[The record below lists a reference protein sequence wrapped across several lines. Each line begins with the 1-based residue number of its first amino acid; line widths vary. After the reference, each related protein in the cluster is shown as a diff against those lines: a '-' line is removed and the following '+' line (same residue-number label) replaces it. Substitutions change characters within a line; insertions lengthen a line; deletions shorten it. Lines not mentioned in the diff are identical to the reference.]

1 VTNSYDLVALGTG
14 TAAKKVAL
22 ACREA
27 GWRVA
32 VVDCRP
38 YGGTCALRGCD
49 PKKALWSVAEAY
61 ATARNLMAVDAGLQA
76 DAMRLDWSKMMAFKR
91 RFTEPVPAKRER
103 LFREHGIDAYH
114 GVARFVGPNE
124 IAIDG
129 RRIQARHVLIATGA
143 KPRPQCV
150 EGAEHLTTS
159 DEFLALEALPRTV
172 LLVGGGYI
180 GFEFAHTATRAG
192 AKAIVLQR
200 GDRPL
205 KNFEPDLVERLV
217 DKSRRLGIEV
227 HLATC
232 VERVER
238 TSQGVRVTA
247 KREDIEHHFDV
258 DMAVHAAGRVP
269 AIDELDLAAG
279 GVERDKTGLSLTP
292 QLRSVS
298 NPAVFAAGDVVGRGP
313 ALTPVAAHDAE
324 IVIANL
330 LEGQSLEP
338 DYTGVPSVA
347 FTMPPIARVGMTE
360 DEAVES
366 GLRFRVNQDE
376 MTDWQVVRHVAE
388 DTAAYKV
395 LIEEGTERILGAHLV
410 GPGTVEVINLFALAI
425 RLGLS
430 TRELRRF
437 TSAFPSAASN
447 IFLMIR

>member
-1 VTNSYDLVALGTG
+1 MNEPYDLVALGTG

-22 ACREA
+22 ACRKA

-32 VVDCRP
+32 VVDCLP

-49 PKKALWSVAEAY
+49 PKKALWSVAEVY
-61 ATARNLMAVDAGLQA
+61 ETAQSLMAVDAGLQA
-76 DAMRLDWSKMMAFKR
+76 DAMQLDWPRMMAFKR
-91 RFTEPVPAKRER
+91 RFTEPVPPKREA

-114 GVARFVGPNE
+114 GVARFSGPDE
-124 IAIDG
+124 LAIGDE
-129 RRIQARHVLIATGA
+129 RVRARHVLIATGA
-143 KPRPQCV
+143 KPRPQCA

-159 DEFLALEALPRTV
+159 DEFLALDVLPKTV
-172 LLVGGGYI
+172 LMVGGGYI

-192 AKAIVLQR
+192 AKAIILQR
-200 GDRPL
+200 GDRAL
-205 KNFEPDLVERLV
+205 KNFEASLVDRLV

-238 TSQGVRVTA
+238 TERGVRVTA
-247 KREDIEHHFDV
+247 KRDGIEHHFDV

-269 AIDELDLAAG
+269 AIDELDLVAG
-279 GVERDKTGLSLTP
+279 NVARDDMGLMLTP
-292 QLRSVS
+292 QLQSVS
-298 NPAVFAAGDVVGRGP
+298 NPAVFAAGDAVGRGP

-330 LEGQSLEP
+330 LEGQSRVP

-347 FTMPPIARVGMTE
+347 FTLPPIASVGMTE
-360 DEAVES
+360 DEAVS
-366 GLRFRVNQDE
+366 AGLRFRVNQAE
-376 MTDWQVVRHVAE
+376 MTDWQVVRHVAG

-395 LIEEGTERILGAHLV
+395 LIEEGTERILGAHLL
-410 GPGTVEVINLFALAI
+410 GPGTVEVINLFAFTI
-425 RLGLS
+425 RLGL
-430 TRELRRF
+430 TARELRRF

-447 IFLMIR
+447 IFVMIQ